1 MAHYDGDSFVCLENV
16 TAHTD
21 AKLEMAIRG
30 IAKAAPIRNLL
41 LKCGVY
47 CCENASLPVS
57 AICNRAFLALNSIK
71 DDMNH
76 AVARFDDPINQRIC
90 REREQAFLDY
100 VARWHESGDD
110 CGLQI
115 KRALR
120 V

>member
-1 MAHYDGDSFVCLENV
+1 M

-21 AKLEMAIRG
+21 AELEKNIRG
-30 IAKAAPIRNLL
+30 IAKAAPIRNLF

-90 REREQAFLDY
+90 REPEQAFLDY
-100 VARWHESGDD
+100 AARWHESGDD

-115 KRALR
+115 KCALR